1 MELYGHL
8 GWSHG
13 GARVITFMSPEGASA
28 VIDCLKGEKGTALL
42 FTGPAQLPH
51 YHVQQDGTLE
61 RLIAAHG
68 IVILDFDDWTAKK
81 AELGTAIWT

>member
-13 GARVITFMSPEGASA
+13 GARVITLMSPDGDSA
-28 VIDCLKGEKGTALL
+28 VIDRLKGETGTALL
-42 FTGPAQLPH
+42 FAGPAQLPH

-61 RLIAAHG
+61 RLIDAHC
-68 IVILDFDDWTAKK
+68 IIILDFVAWTAKK
-81 AELGTAIWT
+81 VELGAVIWT

>member
-13 GARVITFMSPEGASA
+13 GARVITLMGPEGASA
-28 VIDCLKGEKGTALL
+28 VIDRFAGEKGTALL

-61 RLIAAHG
+61 RLIETHG
-68 IVILDFDDWTAKK
+68 IVILDFEAWTAKK
-81 AELGTAIWT
+81 AELGSVIWT